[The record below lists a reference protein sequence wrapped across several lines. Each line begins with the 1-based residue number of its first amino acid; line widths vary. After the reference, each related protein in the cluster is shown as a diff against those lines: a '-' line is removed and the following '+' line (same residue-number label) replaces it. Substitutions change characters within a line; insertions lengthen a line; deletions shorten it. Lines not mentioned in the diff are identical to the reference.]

1 MTARMVVTKQILCI
15 AALSMWLCGCIPP
28 SSDMNLISLGMTK
41 QQVIE
46 VMGEPD
52 TTTATYT
59 NEYFNYALAEGCLV
73 SMTLIRCPLTP
84 YFARFINGKVDAY
97 GRSGDFGT
105 MQKSPQKS
113 IIEQK

>member
-1 MTARMVVTKQILCI
+1 
-15 AALSMWLCGCIPP
+15 
-28 SSDMNLISLGMTK
+28 MNLISLGMTK

-46 VMGEPD
+46 VMGEPAS
-52 TTTATYT
+52 TTATYT
-59 NEYFNYALAEGCLV
+59 NEYLNYSLAEGCRV
-73 SMTLIRCPLTP
+73 SMIVIRCPLTP
-84 YFARFINGKVDAY
+84 YFARLTNGKIDAY